1 MIKSALQSSLTNDI
15 KYDSM
20 SVGNLPSSE
29 YLIQTVEVGATPIG
43 AITFDVSSFSGIY
56 KHLQLVMVVRDR
68 NANSSART
76 ELEFNGSATGYASH
90 ELRSTGSAIGA
101 ESFTNGS
108 FARPGRII
116 GGSGIANSFSA
127 LIVDILDPFSPNKN
141 TTIKTLGGSTGYN
154 YVYLTSSFWNTTNLV
169 TSIKLQPEAGVA
181 EWAQGSRISLYGVTA

>member
-1 MIKSALQSSLTNDI
+1 
-15 KYDSM
+15 M
-20 SVGNLPSSE
+20 SVGNLPSNE
-29 YLIQTVEVGATPIG
+29 YLIQTFEVGATPIG
-43 AITFDVSSFSGIY
+43 AITFDVSSLTNIY

-90 ELRSTGSAIGA
+90 ELRGNGSLVAV

-116 GGSGIANSFSA
+116 GGSSTASSFSA

-141 TTIKTLGGSTGYN
+141 TTIKVLGGSTGYN
-154 YVYLTSSFWNTTNLV
+154 YVYLTSSFWNNTSTV
-169 TSIKLQPEAGVA
+169 TSLKLQPEAGAA